1 MVVKAS
7 GTAKDDQSLYLGNY
21 RQIANYNG
29 HAAYELEGQD
39 QLYIYYYSSVVSTSR
54 YCKTDQQSCIQV
66 IFIQPSECHSVWKNE
81 KFSIGEKKFVKS
93 TISNFFSETIAF
105 TKFLRKKYEK

>member
-1 MVVKAS
+1 MVVRAS

-39 QLYIYYYSSVVSTSR
+39 QLYIYYYSSVVSKKFENSGKFCAAA
-54 YCKTDQQSCIQV
+54 YAC
-66 IFIQPSECHSVWKNE
+66 E
-81 KFSIGEKKFVKS
+81 KFSVLSIFSV
-93 TISNFFSETIAF
+93 ISYSMNWFHGIFDE
-105 TKFLRKKYEK
+105 

>member
-54 YCKTDQQSCIQV
+54 NSKTV
-66 IFIQPSECHSVWKNE
+66 NTVVFTYLIFIQPSQCVKDCHAHCSGN
-81 KFSIGEKKFVKS
+81 
-93 TISNFFSETIAF
+93 
-105 TKFLRKKYEK
+105 

>member
-54 YCKTDQQSCIQV
+54 YVS
-66 IFIQPSECHSVWKNE
+66 
-81 KFSIGEKKFVKS
+81 
-93 TISNFFSETIAF
+93 
-105 TKFLRKKYEK
+105 

>member
-54 YCKTDQQSCIQV
+54 NSKTVNTVD
-66 IFIQPSECHSVWKNE
+66 
-81 KFSIGEKKFVKS
+81 
-93 TISNFFSETIAF
+93 F
-105 TKFLRKKYEK
+105 T

>member
-1 MVVKAS
+1 MIVKAS

-39 QLYIYYYSSVVSTSR
+39 QLYIYYYSSVVSNLLR
-54 YCKTDQQSCIQV
+54 YSKKVQQSLVRQPDYRLKRERKS
-66 IFIQPSECHSVWKNE
+66 FI
-81 KFSIGEKKFVKS
+81 
-93 TISNFFSETIAF
+93 
-105 TKFLRKKYEK
+105 